1 LWEIFFSLSYEHDD
15 DDDDDDDD
23 SLEMIIAAQLQ

>member
-1 LWEIFFSLSYEHDD
+1 MFFSLSYGHDD

-23 SLEMIIAAQLQ
+23 DCSLEMIIAAQLQ

>member
-15 DDDDDDDD
+15 DDDD